1 MITVQ
6 NYVDGK
12 FVSVEETIEDVNPA
26 TGEII
31 AKIPRSKPNDVE
43 EAVLAAEKSR
53 TSWSNLSLDE
63 RRGWLDKIANELESR
78 SEDIAKLESLD
89 TEIGR
94 ASCRE
99 RV

>member
-63 RRGWLDKIANELESR
+63 RRGWFSVMKKNLVLH
-78 SEDIAKLESLD
+78 
-89 TEIGR
+89 
-94 ASCRE
+94 
-99 RV
+99 